1 MTRGRLGLVIL
12 LAFVT
17 LGTGAQGERTGAW
30 VDQVI
35 FSEVPDLAAAVDL
48 LLAGELDLYVDHF
61 LSPANPQVLSTV
73 VQNLPYQVSYSV
85 YFELT
90 FNPAGPEFADGRL
103 NPFSVPTIREA
114 MNWLIDREYIVDSV
128 FGGIGAIPRYF
139 PIHPGSPDYQR
150 YIETCRALEREYA
163 PDPARARAVIT
174 REMRAL
180 GAELVDGIWH
190 YHGQPVEIIFLIRVE
205 DQRREIGDYVADLLE
220 DVGFVVRREYKTAHE
235 ASPCWLFPDPAEGC
249 FHIYTGGWLS
259 EFPRHTGEE
268 FEFFYLPE
276 GLPSPLWQGYRPA
289 PEFDEVARRLARLDF
304 TTLEER
310 GELFRQ
316 VLRFALEDSVRVWLV
331 HLRRVT
337 PYRSGLQLSVSPY
350 VGLRYTWAWPLTLQW
365 QGEDRPVP
373 GGTVTV
379 GISTLSLNRWNA
391 VWYSVHDGAGRFVLK
406 GTVDLPLLQDP
417 RTGLYWPQ
425 RVERAE
431 VVTQEG
437 LPVVKTLDWVTLEF
451 VPEIRV
457 PKDAWVDWDAA
468 AQRFITAGEKFPE
481 GLTAPT
487 KVTVHYPLEFFTTH
501 WHDGSCMSLADCL
514 LGFIMLFDRAE
525 PDSPIYDESATRGL
539 EWLLGNFRGLRILGW
554 DPLVFEVYRDLV
566 ELDAELLAAYAA
578 ALLYPFHQQHRPRPN
593 PGPRVLEFTAPW
605 HSVAIGILAEAAGE
619 LTFTPQKARDLG
631 VEQMN
636 YLSGP
641 TLPILERYLRQALE
655 QSFIP
660 YAPTLGEYI
669 TQEEARQRYQ
679 NLLSWYEEHGHLWVG
694 NGPFYLDS
702 LGEEQVVLKRFPDY
716 PGPADKWLFLT
727 QWDLPQVEI
736 RGPERVTIGGRTGF
750 LVDVRRNGELMPM
763 DEVLEVRYLLI
774 GADGEVVA
782 AGLAQPLTAG
792 QWQVTLGPE
801 ATENL
806 SQGEGKL
813 IVLVFLPG
821 CPEVPQATHTFQAV
835 TG

>member
-17 LGTGAQGERTGAW
+17 LGAGAQGERTGAW

-35 FSEVPDLAAAVDL
+35 FTEVPDSAAAVDL
-48 LLAGELDLYVDHF
+48 LLAGELDLYVDHQED
-61 LSPANPQVLSTV
+61 PQVLSTV
-73 VQNLPYQVSYSV
+73 VQNLTYQVSCPV

-103 NPFSVPTIREA
+103 NPFAIPAIREA
-114 MNWLIDREYIVDSV
+114 VNWLIDREHIVDSF
-128 FGGIGAIPRYF
+128 FGGVGATPRYF
-139 PIHPGSPDYQR
+139 PVHPGSLDYQR
-150 YIETCRALEREYA
+150 HIETCRALEREYA
-163 PDPARARAVIT
+163 PDPARARAVVT

-190 YHGQPVEIIFLIRVE
+190 YNGQPVEIIFLIRME
-205 DQRREIGDYVADLLE
+205 DQRREIGNYVADLLE
-220 DVGFVVRREYKTAHE
+220 SVGFVVQRKYVPKWGEGLA
-235 ASPCWLFPDPAEGC
+235 CWLFSDPTQGC
-249 FHIYTGGWLS
+249 FHIYTGGWVPGFS
-259 EFPRHTGEE
+259 RDIGRN
-268 FEFFYLPE
+268 FESFYLPE
-276 GLPSPLWQGYRPA
+276 GLPFPLWQGYRPA
-289 PEFDEVARRLARLDF
+289 PEFEEVARRLARLDF
-304 TTLEER
+304 STLEER
-310 GELFRQ
+310 DELFRQ
-316 VLRFALEDSVRVWLV
+316 ALRLALEDSVRVWLV
-331 HLRRVT
+331 HLRQVI
-337 PYRSGLQLSVSPY
+337 PYRSGLQLGVSSY
-350 VGLRYTWAWPLTLQW
+350 GGLRYTWAWPLTLHWRREGIPQVGGVVRVGLYDLDMRAW
-365 QGEDRPVP
+365 NPVEGESVVQDP
-373 GGTVTV
+373 GQV
-379 GISTLSLNRWNA
+379 
-391 VWYSVHDGAGRFVLK
+391 VLR
-406 GTVDLPLLQDP
+406 GTVDLPLLPDP

-431 VVTQEG
+431 VVAQEG
-437 LPVVKTLDWVTLEF
+437 LPVVKTLGWVSLEF
-451 VPEIRV
+451 VPEIHV
-457 PKDAWVDWDAA
+457 PEDAWVDWDAA

-481 GLTAPT
+481 ALTART
-487 KVTVHYPLEFFTTH
+487 KVTIHYPPEFFATH
-501 WHDGSCMSLADCL
+501 WHNGSRMSLADCL
-514 LGFIMLFDRAE
+514 LGFIMLFDRGKAE
-525 PDSPIYDESATRGL
+525 SPIYDETDIRQA
-539 EWLLGNFRGLRILGW
+539 EALLHHFRGLKLISQN
-554 DPLVFEVYRDLV
+554 PLVFEIYTDLV
-566 ELDAELLAAYAA
+566 ELDAEELVAYAA
-578 ALLYPFHQQHRPRPN
+578 ALIYPFHRLTNLLGKRQATFWFAAP
-593 PGPRVLEFTAPW
+593 LEA
-605 HSVAIGILAEAAGE
+605 VAIGILAEAAGE
-619 LTFTPQKARDLG
+619 LAFTPEKARDLG

-655 QSFIP
+655 QTFIP

-669 TQEEARQRYQ
+669 TPEEARQRYQ
-679 NLLSWYEEHGHLWVG
+679 NLLAWYQEHGHLWVG

-716 PGPADKWLFLT
+716 PDPADKWLFLT

-763 DEVLEVRYLLI
+763 EEVLEVRYLLT
-774 GADGEVVA
+774 GADGEVA

-835 TG
+835 AR